1 MTEFRVFRTFKWEP
15 IRDRVFGGKVIYEL
29 IHTDTIQHKN
39 IGDTD
44 WTDIPV
50 VLAEKPKHP
59 DTIKLEQEQAKVS
72 LHLNKVSL
80 HLKRMFN
87 NPDLEKYNVT
97 NKFKD
102 VK

>member
-1 MTEFRVFRTFKWEP
+1 MSEFRVLRTFKWEP
-15 IRDRVFGGKVIYEL
+15 IQGRVFGGKVNYEL
-29 IHTDTIQHKN
+29 IQTDTIQHKD

-44 WTDIPV
+44 WIDIPV

-59 DTIKLEQEQAKVS
+59 DTIKREKEKAEVS
-72 LHLNKVSL
+72 LYI
-80 HLKRMFN
+80 KRIVN